1 MKTTTETERP
11 DPAAP
16 PRLYCT
22 FVVAER
28 GFAVDAGVV
37 TEVFRG
43 AVTTTVPR
51 GPASIRGLLNLRGR
65 IVPAI
70 DMRRRLGLGVAAD
83 GDGLHVVVE
92 AAGGEAYSLIVDRV
106 ADVVVI
112 PEDGIEPPSGSAG
125 SVAEDCI
132 AGVHAAATGLVYVL
146 SLDAILAGLTGVAEP
161 MTERTQA

>member
-1 MKTTTETERP
+1 MKT
-11 DPAAP
+11 AAMTSAAAHSAV

-28 GFAVDAGVV
+28 GFAVDAGAV

-70 DMRRRLGLGVAAD
+70 DMRRRLGLGTAGD

-92 AAGGEAYSLIVDRV
+92 SAGGEAYSLIVDRV
-106 ADVVVI
+106 ADVVTI
-112 PEDGIEPPSGSAG
+112 PDDGIEAPSGSAG
-125 SVAEDCI
+125 GVAEDCI
-132 AGVHAAATGLVYVL
+132 AGVHAATTGLVYVL
-146 SLDAILAGLTGVAEP
+146 SLDAIVAGLAEP

>member
-1 MKTTTETERP
+1 MNAPAAKRVAA
-11 DPAAP
+11 DPAM

-28 GFAVDAGVV
+28 GFAVDAGAV

-70 DMRRRLGLGVAAD
+70 DMRWRLGLGAAAG

-112 PEDGIEPPSGSAG
+112 PDDGIEIPSGAAG
-125 SVAEDCI
+125 GLAEDCI

-146 SLDAILAGLTGVAEP
+146 SLDAIVAGLAEST
-161 MTERTQA
+161 TERTQA